1 MHWENAVLK
10 YIMSRGQ
17 WWSLKPEGCPQLWT
31 RYEESCVQLPRSLS
45 PLELCLQNQGPCSG
59 AFHSWRSSCVASS
72 CTLTSYHYYARLV
85 LFIHLQSLQRSPVS
99 YPQQGSFSF
108 FYYLRKQ
115 YLLWPQ
121 DNVRGSEKSRE
132 EYLLSRYGTFFS
144 LKNNVKNLLGDQQ
157 HWQLILKQHGLL
169 KIHG

>member
-31 RYEESCVQLPRSLS
+31 RYEESCVQLPRRLS

-59 AFHSWRSSCVASS
+59 ASHSWRSSCVGSS

-99 YPQQGSFSF
+99 YPQQGSFHSSTIWESNI
-108 FYYLRKQ
+108 FYGHKTMSGALKNQ
-115 YLLWPQ
+115 
-121 DNVRGSEKSRE
+121 E